1 MSFDWS
7 QYFDV
12 SRELAEQAKN
22 APPPLQEAR
31 LRASISRAYYAVF
44 GQARNYLR
52 RHDRIREVLIDSSGK
67 RINIHQFVREQFINR
82 VEQDYQEIGEA
93 LNRLSEYRN
102 IADYDLNNPVLNNLP
117 FTTQAA
123 LRWAREALAKLQ
135 RLQRN

>member
-12 SRELAEQAKN
+12 SRELADQARN
-22 APPPLQEAR
+22 APAPLQEAR
-31 LRASISRAYYAVF
+31 LRSSISRAYYALF

-52 RHDRIREVLIDSSGK
+52 KHDRIREILIDSNGQ

-82 VEQDYQEIGEA
+82 ADQDYQEIGQA
-93 LNRLSEYRN
+93 LDPLSEYRN
-102 IADYDLNNPVLNNLP
+102 IADYDLKHPVLNNLP
-117 FTTQAA
+117 FTSQAA
-123 LRWAREALAKLQ
+123 LRWAREALARLQ

>member
-22 APPPLQEAR
+22 APAPLQEAR

-44 GQARNYLR
+44 GKARYYLR
-52 RHDRIREVLIDSSGK
+52 RHDRITEVLIGSNGE
-67 RINIHQFVREQFINR
+67 RINIHQFVREQFMNR
-82 VEQDYQEIGEA
+82 GDQDYLEIGEA
-93 LNRLSEYRN
+93 LDRLSQYRN
-102 IADYDLNNPVLNNLP
+102 IADYELYHSVLNNLP

-123 LRWAREALAKLQ
+123 LRWAKEAIAKLQ
-135 RLQRN
+135 RMQGN